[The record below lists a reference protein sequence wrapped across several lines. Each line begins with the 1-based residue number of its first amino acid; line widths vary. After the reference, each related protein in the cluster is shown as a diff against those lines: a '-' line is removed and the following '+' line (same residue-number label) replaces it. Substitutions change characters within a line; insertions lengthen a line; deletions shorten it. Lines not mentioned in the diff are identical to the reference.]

1 MDLVSLNA
9 LVNRYVWGPEMMVFF
24 LTVGLYLTVRT
35 GFIQFS
41 KIGIIF
47 RETLGAIRE
56 RALGAGGEITPFQAT
71 MVALGATMGQGN
83 LIGVTA
89 AILIG
94 GPGAIFWMWVAGVL
108 GMATKFAEAT
118 LAVHFRQR
126 YADGSVSGGP
136 MYYLSRGL
144 PKGLRWLGG
153 VYALLAALAAF
164 GIGNL
169 TQSSAMAGSLEA
181 AFGIPV
187 GLTGLVVAIIVA
199 FILGGGIRRIAAF
212 AQTLVPL
219 MLFAFLAASL
229 YALVFHIDALG
240 SAFAAIFQNA
250 FGFQAA
256 AGGTAGYALAQTLKA
271 GVGRGIFSNEAGL
284 GSAAIAHAQAQV
296 DHPVRQGFWGVI
308 EVFLD
313 TLVVNTLMALLV
325 LTSGAWQLGKS
336 APHAFVAAWD
346 FPGGASVSAVIL
358 ALFVFTTLVS
368 WGFYGEEAAGFLLG
382 DGIRWPYRITYIVFA
397 FVGALGGFELL
408 TAFADTLNG
417 LMAIPNLIG
426 LVLLGSLVAKLVQ
439 GFFRGE
445 PWHPPR

>member
-9 LVNRYVWGPEMMVFF
+9 LVNRYVWGPEMMVAF
-24 LTVGLYLTVRT
+24 LVVGLYLTLRT
-35 GFIQFS
+35 GLIQFT

-56 RALGAGGEITPFQAT
+56 RALGASGEITPFQAT

-83 LIGVTA
+83 LIGVTS

-144 PKGLRWLGG
+144 PKGLRWLGA
-153 VYALLAALAAF
+153 VYAFLAALAAF

-181 AFGIPV
+181 AFDIPV
-187 GLTGLVVAIIVA
+187 GLTGFAVALIAA

-219 MLFAFLAASL
+219 MLFAFLAAGL
-229 YALVFHIDALG
+229 YALFFHLDALG
-240 SAFAAIFQNA
+240 GAFAAIFQNA
-250 FGFQAA
+250 FGFRAA
-256 AGGTAGYALAQTLKA
+256 AGGAAGYALAQTLKA

-313 TLVVNTLMALLV
+313 TLVVNTVMALLV
-325 LTSGAWQLGKS
+325 LTSGAWQLGQS

-346 FPGGASVSAVIL
+346 FPGGASVAAVIL

-368 WGFYGEEAAGFLLG
+368 WGFYGEEAAGFLFG

-426 LVLLGSLVAKLVQ
+426 LLLLGGLVAQLVR

-445 PWHPPR
+445 PWQPPR

>member
-1 MDLVSLNA
+1 MDLLSLNTYI
-9 LVNRYVWGPEMMVFF
+9 NRYVWGPEMMFVF
-24 LTVGLYLTVRT
+24 LISGLYLTFRT
-35 GFIQFS
+35 GFIQFVR
-41 KIGIIF
+41 IGLIF

-56 RALGAGGEITPFQAT
+56 RSLESSGEITPFQAT

-94 GPGAIFWMWVAGVL
+94 GPGAIFWMWIAGVL

-153 VYALLAALAAF
+153 AYALLAALAAF

-169 TQSSAMAGSLEA
+169 TQSSAMAGGLEA
-181 AFGIPV
+181 AFDIPV
-187 GLTGLVVAIIVA
+187 GFTGLLAALTVA
-199 FILGGGIRRIAAF
+199 FILAGGIRRVAGF

-219 MLFAFLAASL
+219 MVLGFLGAGA
-229 YALVFHIDALG
+229 YALVMQGDALLG
-240 SAFAAIFQNA
+240 AFTTIFHHAFA
-250 FGFQAA
+250 FQAA
-256 AGGTAGYALAQTLKA
+256 AGGTAGYALQQMLRA

-296 DHPVRQGFWGVI
+296 DHPVRQGFWGVM

-325 LTSGAWQLGKS
+325 LTSGAWQLGRS
-336 APHAFVAAWD
+336 APHTYVAAWE
-346 FPGGASVSAVIL
+346 FPGGASVAAVIL
-358 ALFVFTTLVS
+358 TLFVFTTLVS
-368 WGFYGEEAAGFLLG
+368 WGFYGEEAAGFLFG
-382 DGIRWPYRITYIVFA
+382 DGIRWPYRIVYVVFA

-408 TAFADTLNG
+408 TAFAETLNG
-417 LMAIPNLIG
+417 LMAIPNLLG
-426 LVLLGSLVAKLVQ
+426 LFILGGVVARLVG

-445 PWHPPR
+445 PWRPPR